1 MITWRQARD
10 FLNTLEEDQLE
21 DAVSVYD
28 AESGNF
34 FMDCDLMDQVEDDII
49 SADRLFI
56 SCSMGSQK

>member
-28 AESGNF
+28 DESGNF
-34 FMDCDLMDQVEDDII
+34 FTDCDLMDQVEDDII

-56 SCSMGSQK
+56 SCSMESQK